1 MIDTKFTDD
10 LASKAPVP
18 GGGGASAYAGAL
30 AAALGSMVANL
41 TIGKPKFADREQVL
55 QETLARLDAYR
66 SELISLIEGDAEAFS
81 KLAACW
87 KMPKGTEEERA
98 CRSRAE
104 QEALHAACEVPLSI
118 MRVCARV
125 VEADEYLVL
134 NSAKLALSDVGASA
148 VLAKAALEAAS
159 LNVFINTGLM
169 EDSAKALAYE
179 EEANGLIEKT
189 APAADK
195 VHAAVRESIV
205 WVR

>member
-1 MIDTKFTDD
+1 MPAR
-10 LASKAPVP
+10 LRRRLVP
-18 GGGGASAYAGAL
+18 WSPT
-30 AAALGSMVANL
+30 SP
-41 TIGKPKFADREQVL
+41 IGKPKFADREQAL

-134 NSAKLALSDVGASA
+134 DWAKNLPVRRGSFCGACESSA
-148 VLAKAALEAAS
+148 
-159 LNVFINTGLM
+159 
-169 EDSAKALAYE
+169 
-179 EEANGLIEKT
+179 
-189 APAADK
+189 
-195 VHAAVRESIV
+195 
-205 WVR
+205 